1 MLNLKL
7 QYFCYL
13 MGRASSLEKSL
24 NLSKLKAEGGM
35 REDEIIGWYN
45 LLYEHEF
52 KKAPGDGEGQ
62 GACCAADHELS
73 KSQT

>member
-24 NLSKLKAEGGM
+24 KLRKIEGRRG
-35 REDEIIGWYN
+35 DERG
-45 LLYEHEF
+45 
-52 KKAPGDGEGQ
+52 
-62 GACCAADHELS
+62 
-73 KSQT
+73 